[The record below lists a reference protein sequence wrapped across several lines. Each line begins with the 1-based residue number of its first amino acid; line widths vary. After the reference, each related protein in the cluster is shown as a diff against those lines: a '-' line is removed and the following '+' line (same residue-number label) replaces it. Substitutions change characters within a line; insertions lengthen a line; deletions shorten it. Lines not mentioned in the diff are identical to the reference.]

1 MELAVTQTDQ
11 GSYVPLKRM
20 YRDPT
25 IWCLATVELLYN
37 RVMEIVQE
45 QELRFSV
52 EGNVAREGGVDG
64 DIHIPKES

>member
-1 MELAVTQTDQ
+1 MELAVTQTDP

-25 IWCLATVELLYN
+25 IWCVATIELLYN

-45 QELRFSV
+45 NEMKFEV
-52 EGNVAREGGVDG
+52 EGD
-64 DIHIPKES
+64 IPKES

>member
-20 YRDPT
+20 YRDPVL
-25 IWCLATVELLYN
+25 WCVARVELLYN

-45 QELRFSV
+45 KEMKFGTEGEREV
-52 EGNVAREGGVDG
+52 EKDVP
-64 DIHIPKES
+64 ILKES